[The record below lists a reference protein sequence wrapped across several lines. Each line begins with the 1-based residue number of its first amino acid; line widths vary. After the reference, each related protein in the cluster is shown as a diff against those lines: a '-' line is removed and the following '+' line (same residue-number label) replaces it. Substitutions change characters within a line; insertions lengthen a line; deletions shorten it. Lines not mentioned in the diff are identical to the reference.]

1 MFTGNFPMLRLYHLK
16 MTPTIAIFLLL
27 WGCSGG
33 GGAGGG
39 DQRVKS
45 TSIKLPASGS
55 FRQLNTSDLFIYD
68 AEVEVEEY
76 DWRGSRISQTSFSTT
91 IDADYYKT
99 NYGDSFVGN
108 RFEQLYVWAFS
119 FGNGLRA
126 EMTIAEDPNGDR
138 FIVRD
143 SEGNFLAGE
152 VENGEL
158 FPLPLTPGDAVAS
171 AGTTETFTELGY
183 ADPYGSY
190 LSLVGVYQYRV
201 SQPKK
206 FASALGRVEV
216 VEVTITSEL
225 TDEYGDFSNTT
236 FSLLVNPAIGIIK
249 YEESSSFS
257 EYGIRYDTSLVAEIR
272 EVNFSLPA
280 ATSD

>member
-1 MFTGNFPMLRLYHLK
+1 MLRLYHLK
-16 MTPTIAIFLLL
+16 TTLTMAIFLLL

-39 DQRVKS
+39 DQRVTS

-68 AEVEVEEY
+68 AEVELEEY
-76 DWRGSRISQTSFSTT
+76 DRNGSRISQTSFSTT
-91 IDADYYKT
+91 IDAGYYKT

-108 RFEQLYVWAFS
+108 RFEQLYVWAFN
-119 FGNGLRA
+119 FGNGLSA

-143 SEGNFLAGE
+143 AGGYFLAGE
-152 VENGEL
+152 DENGVRG
-158 FPLPLTPGDAVAS
+158 PLPLTPGDASAS
-171 AGTTETFTELGY
+171 AGRRETTTQLGFAGLGLSY
-183 ADPYGSY
+183 A
-190 LSLVGVYQYRV
+190 SLVGTYQYQV

-206 FASALGRVEV
+206 ISSALGRVEV
-216 VEVTITSEL
+216 VEVNITSEL
-225 TDEYGDFSNTT
+225 TDDYGDFSDTT
-236 FSLLVNPAIGIIK
+236 FSLLVNPAIGVIK
-249 YEESSSFS
+249 YEERTSFS
-257 EYGIRYDTSLVAEIR
+257 EYGTRYDGSVVAEIR